1 MRNRFLEFA
10 SRLVLALIALILLV
24 LIAAYFVLR
33 ASLPLLDGDIALS
46 KLGAPV
52 TITRDANGTA
62 AITARSTIDAM
73 RALGFIHAQERFFE
87 MDLTRRA
94 AAGELSALLGGA
106 TIEYDK
112 KKRQHRFRH
121 RMNEAWFAFTP
132 EQKNLFTAYT
142 EGVNKGIENLSTTSW
157 QYTLLR
163 STPQPWAEV
172 DSMLVMCEMFYMLQ
186 AKSFENAFANAQR

>member
-1 MRNRFLEFA
+1 MKNRLLKIA
-10 SRLVLALIALILLV
+10 SRVALVLIALILLL

-94 AAGELSALLGGA
+94 AAG
-106 TIEYDK
+106 
-112 KKRQHRFRH
+112 
-121 RMNEAWFAFTP
+121 
-132 EQKNLFTAYT
+132 
-142 EGVNKGIENLSTTSW
+142 
-157 QYTLLR
+157 
-163 STPQPWAEV
+163 
-172 DSMLVMCEMFYMLQ
+172 
-186 AKSFENAFANAQR
+186 